1 MDGLITLLVMG
12 YLIPLVGVPILFVKF
27 SDQKGKLEELA
38 RTVLALQKSL
48 KQWETGRREAP
59 AAATETDVPRAE
71 TETFPSPT
79 ANEMFTPPISPPAS
93 GDAGE
98 ARRETPPQ
106 QEISQDLPVVFD
118 DGGAV
123 SLDNEGASS
132 DEQPGNS
139 FTFTPADMP
148 FPMAS
153 DDSVT
158 PAIPAAKPAAEF
170 SGPAPYPQ
178 SPMTP
183 TACDTPSER
192 KSETLFPSSPVRK
205 DEAGGILPVA
215 ANVPEEPHATA
226 SGSNDALLPAAAAT
240 DEVRQ
245 SILST
250 PAASKTAPE
259 QPVYESRPAPLERRI
274 RRRTPS
280 RVPGAL
286 STLWDWF
293 KTNPLLYTGLCIF
306 LLGIVFALNYMAVQG
321 WFTLEMRLAATGAV
335 GLGMLGLGWRL
346 RVRNRLYGLSCI
358 GGGAIVL
365 YLVLLAAAKLHVV
378 ALTPALAA
386 MLALVLSVSL
396 LALAAN
402 SQMLAV
408 LATAG
413 GFLAPVLLS
422 SGSSNYLG
430 LFSVYAILSAGNLFL
445 LFFRAWD
452 IPALASFLA
461 VYGIGGAWGVRS
473 YQPDMLLPVEVFLL
487 LFFLLFTLMNL
498 RLARHA
504 DRSAR
509 SAPEKETPHLR
520 RLHGSL
526 LFGLPLAT
534 FSYQYLL
541 VQPYPYMAALSALG
555 LACWY
560 VGLGFLTRSGN
571 GPGTRLLGDMQPII
585 ALGFAAL
592 AVPLALNA
600 SWTACTWALQGAG
613 AVWLGLRQQRPMTRC
628 GGYLLQAAAAWSLLT
643 DKGGLPSAV
652 FMPLHEGPASP
663 AGLFMGGLMLT
674 LAGLAVLRL
683 LHSHR
688 EQLAGKERRA
698 PDILEVWIMVWW
710 LFSGWQLIVPHVIPA
725 YSAQN
730 ILVIFTALSALIWI
744 VAGLRLQRP
753 VPRCGGYLTLLLAGL
768 ALLQAYILDPVPSPD
783 VALSPQAWMSLSGLV
798 LTLSGLAL
806 LRIFR
811 KHQNQLTE
819 TEHRGTAC
827 LEAGIMLLWLFTGWQ
842 QILLHAVPLGLEN
855 AAMLIFTAASS
866 LIWIVAGLRLQR
878 PVPRCGGY
886 LVLSAAALFLA
897 QEMAGLSLSVDNG
910 AFRGFPEYFAD
921 CLALALAGLT
931 LLGLFRKYRRQF
943 TSLERK
949 GLVVAETWSMVW
961 WLLACW
967 QPIRHY
973 FAPGQPSYNAMMIAA
988 AASCLIWF
996 LAGLRLHWKHFLL
1009 PVQGLWPCFLISQ
1022 WPFFREWLLFLQ
1034 GHPPF
1039 SGDLHD
1045 FARTAHIYH
1054 PLSDGGILCFSA
1066 VCAALL
1072 YGIRHTKR
1080 HWRSEYLC
1088 LTLNTLLLFLFFLAA
1103 TQTTWLLIAAGVPG
1117 NWICLALA
1125 LLAAGTLLS
1134 LCRSP
1139 STLALRFSGGRG
1151 FPFPS
1156 PDACATCFLALSGF
1170 GLALWL
1176 SSLFV
1181 RLCFFAGS
1189 AAPLPYLPLLGPLD
1203 LAQGLCLLSVTIWL
1217 RAASR
1222 YSWMPAPLA
1231 DPSNRISLLGGAAFA
1246 LCTIVAGRAVSL
1258 YIDCPYQIH
1267 VLLAQS
1273 VYQMI
1278 LSVLWGSIALL
1289 LMLLASR
1296 RIRRR
1301 RTWFAGVALLLLT
1314 LGKLLLFD
1322 LADRGTVYR
1331 IVSFLFMG
1339 LLMLGMGYFCPLP
1352 PKEQATPSKEPEQ

>member
-27 SDQKGKLEELA
+27 SDQKYKLEELA
-38 RTVLALQKSL
+38 RTVLALQERL

-59 AAATETDVPRAE
+59 AAATETDASRAE
-71 TETFPSPT
+71 AEASPPPA
-79 ANEMFTPPISPPAS
+79 ANETLAPPISPPAS

-98 ARRETPPQ
+98 ARRESPPH
-106 QEISQDLPVVFD
+106 QEISQDLTFVFD
-118 DGGAV
+118 GGGAA
-123 SLDNEGASS
+123 SLDNEGASF

-148 FPMAS
+148 SPMAS

-158 PAIPAAKPAAEF
+158 PTIPVAKPATEF
-170 SGPAPYPQ
+170 SGPAPSPQ
-178 SPMTP
+178 YPMTP
-183 TACDTPSER
+183 PACDTPSER
-192 KSETLFPSSPVRK
+192 KSETLFPSSPARK
-205 DEAGGILPVA
+205 DDTGG
-215 ANVPEEPHATA
+215 
-226 SGSNDALLPAAAAT
+226 SLPAAAHIPEEFHATTSGSNNTPLSAAT
-240 DEVRQ
+240 DDVPEN
-245 SILST
+245 ILSA
-250 PAASKTAPE
+250 PAASKATPE
-259 QPVYESRPAPLERRI
+259 QPVYESRPAPVERRI
-274 RRRTPS
+274 RRRAPS
-280 RVPGAL
+280 RVPGVL
-286 STLWDWF
+286 STLWGWF

-346 RVRNRLYGLSCI
+346 RVRNRLYGLSCM

-378 ALTPALAA
+378 ALTPALAV
-386 MLALVLSVSL
+386 MLALVLAVSL

-509 SAPEKETPHLR
+509 SAPEKGAPHLLR

-560 VGLGFLTRSGN
+560 VGLGFLTRCGN
-571 GPGTRLLGDMQPII
+571 DPGTSLLGDMQPII

-613 AVWLGLRQQRPMTRC
+613 VVWLGLRQQRLMTRW

-643 DKGGLPSAV
+643 DKGGLSSAV

-688 EQLAGKERRA
+688 EQVAGNERRV
-698 PDILEVWIMVWW
+698 PDILEVWTMGWW
-710 LFSGWQLIVPHVIPA
+710 WFTGWQLILLHAAPLGLENA
-725 YSAQN
+725 AM
-730 ILVIFTALSALIWI
+730 LLFTAASSLLWI

-753 VPRCGGYLTLLLAGL
+753 VPRCGGYLA
-768 ALLQAYILDPVPSPD
+768 
-783 VALSPQAWMSLSGLV
+783 
-798 LTLSGLAL
+798 
-806 LRIFR
+806 
-811 KHQNQLTE
+811 
-819 TEHRGTAC
+819 
-827 LEAGIMLLWLFTGWQ
+827 
-842 QILLHAVPLGLEN
+842 
-855 AAMLIFTAASS
+855 
-866 LIWIVAGLRLQR
+866 
-878 PVPRCGGY
+878 
-886 LVLSAAALFLA
+886 LSAAALFLT
-897 QEMAGLSLSVDNG
+897 QEMAGLSLSVDSA

-921 CLALALAGLT
+921 CLALTLAGLA
-931 LLGLFRKYRRQF
+931 LMGLFRKYRRQF

-949 GLVVAETWSMVW
+949 GLVVAEIWSMVW

-1009 PVQGLWPCFLISQ
+1009 PIQGLWPCFLISQ

-1039 SGDLHD
+1039 SSDLHG

-1054 PLSDGGILCFSA
+1054 PLSDGGIFCLSA

-1072 YGIRHTKR
+1072 YGIRRTKR

-1088 LTLNTLLLFLFFLAA
+1088 LTLNTLLLFLCFLAA
-1103 TQTTWLLIAAGVPG
+1103 MQTTWLLIAAGVPG

-1125 LLAAGTLLS
+1125 LLAAGALLS
-1134 LCRSP
+1134 LCRLP
-1139 STLALRFSGGRG
+1139 STLALRFSGGRS

-1176 SSLFV
+1176 GSLFV

-1189 AAPLPYLPLLGPLD
+1189 ATPLPYLPLLGPLD
-1203 LAQGLCLLSVTIWL
+1203 LTQGLCLLSVTIWL

-1222 YSWMPAPLA
+1222 YPWMPAPLA

-1267 VLLAQS
+1267 ALLAQS
-1273 VYQMI
+1273 VYQMT

-1314 LGKLLLFD
+1314 LCKLLLFD